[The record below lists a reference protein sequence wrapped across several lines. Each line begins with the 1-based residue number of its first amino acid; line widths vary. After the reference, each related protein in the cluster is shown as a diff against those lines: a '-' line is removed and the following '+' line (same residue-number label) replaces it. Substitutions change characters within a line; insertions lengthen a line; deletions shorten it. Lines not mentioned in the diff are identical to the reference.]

1 MSLVTLEIFGSKELF
16 IQHNKMRKLLI
27 FLLNKYDEMK
37 NKEILK
43 ANNELLSVIAESL
56 NIEVETVT
64 PQTRDSIGGGG
75 IKRPKKQ

>member
-1 MSLVTLEIFGSKELF
+1 
-16 IQHNKMRKLLI
+16 
-27 FLLNKYDEMK
+27 MK

-43 ANNELLSVIAESL
+43 ANNELLSAICDHL
-56 NIEVETVT
+56 KIETETIT

>member
-1 MSLVTLEIFGSKELF
+1 
-16 IQHNKMRKLLI
+16 MRKLLI
-27 FLLNKYDEMK
+27 FLLNRYDEMTT
-37 NKEILK
+37 KEIVT
-43 ANNELLSVIAESL
+43 ANNELLAAIAKSL